1 VSTPERSTRF
11 VSDTVSW
18 ELWERDAAPA
28 LRPHVIGYC
37 GYREW
42 GPAGFRRLE
51 TPSAEVHVVLSFGPR
66 IRSNGEAIESFV
78 AAPDVR
84 HAVVES
90 LGEQHCVE
98 IRLTPLGAHLVLGV
112 PMDELACRTEPFE
125 AVWGDARL
133 IDRLHD
139 APSWEAR
146 FGLLDAVL
154 GARIERARPLAPE
167 VDAAWRRLVATAG
180 AVPVAEL
187 ARHAGWSRRHFT
199 ARFTR
204 AAGLAPKTFARVL
217 RFQRAKDLLSA
228 AGGPSLCEVAL
239 DCGYYDQAHLNRDFR
254 AFAGCTPTELLAR
267 RLPAGYAAEE
277 VAFVQDSARAAA

>member
-1 VSTPERSTRF
+1 MSPRATRF
-11 VSDTVSW
+11 VSDTVCW
-18 ELWERDAAPA
+18 ELHDREAAPV

-42 GPAGFRRLE
+42 GSAGFRRLE
-51 TPSAEVHVVLSFGPR
+51 TPSDEVHVILSFGPR
-66 IRSNGEAIESFV
+66 IRSNGEEIESFV

-112 PMDELACRTEPFE
+112 PMDELACHTIALED
-125 AVWGDARL
+125 VWGESSL
-133 IDRLHD
+133 VERLHD
-139 APSWEAR
+139 APTWGAR

-154 GARIERARPLAPE
+154 AARLAAARPLAPE
-167 VDAAWRRLVATAG
+167 LEAAWRRLVATAG
-180 AVPVAEL
+180 AVTVAEL
-187 ARHAGWSRRHFT
+187 ADEAGWSRRHFS

-217 RFQRAKDLLSA
+217 RFQRAKELLVA
-228 AGGPSLCEVAL
+228 PAGPSLGEIAL

-254 AFAGCTPTELLAR
+254 AFAGCTPTDLIAR

-277 VAFVQDSARAAA
+277 VAFVQDGVAAAA

>member
-1 VSTPERSTRF
+1 MSPPALRF

-18 ELWERDAAPA
+18 DLWEREAARA

-42 GPAGFRRLE
+42 GSVGFRRLE
-51 TPSAEVHVVLSFGPR
+51 TPSDEVHVVLSFGPR
-66 IRSNGEAIESFV
+66 IRSNGEEIESFV

-98 IRLTPLGAHLVLGV
+98 VRLTPLGAHLVLGV
-112 PMDELACRTEPFE
+112 PMDELACRTMAFE
-125 AVWGDARL
+125 DVWSDARL
-133 IDRLHD
+133 IERLYD

-146 FGLLDAVL
+146 FDLLDAVL
-154 GARIERARPLAPE
+154 AARVAAARPPAPE
-167 VDAAWRRLVATAG
+167 LEGAWQRLVATAG
-180 AVPVAEL
+180 AVPIAEL
-187 ARHAGWSRRHFT
+187 ARDAGWSRRHFT

-204 AAGLAPKTFARVL
+204 AAGLPPKTFARVL

-228 AGGPSLCEVAL
+228 AGGPSLSEIAL

-254 AFAGCTPTELLAR
+254 AFAGCTPTELMAR

-277 VAFVQDSARAAA
+277 VSFVQDEGRAAA